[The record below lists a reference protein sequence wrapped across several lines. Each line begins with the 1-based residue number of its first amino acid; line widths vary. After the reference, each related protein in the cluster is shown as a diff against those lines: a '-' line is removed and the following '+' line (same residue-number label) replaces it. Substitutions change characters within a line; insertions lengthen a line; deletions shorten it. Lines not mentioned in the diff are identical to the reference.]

1 MKEFQN
7 CLSIEKVFVK
17 DSDILIFSLS
27 FMKAYDMEDSESSSP
42 QNGMMGAEELSI
54 LSRCISVELEIVD
67 TSPCLMPNKAMGNM
81 MSARK
86 SKVRF

>member
-1 MKEFQN
+1 
-7 CLSIEKVFVK
+7 
-17 DSDILIFSLS
+17 
-27 FMKAYDMEDSESSSP
+27 MKAYDMYDAKLSSP
-42 QNGMMGAEELSI
+42 QNVMMGAEELSV

-86 SKVRF
+86 SKVRFLDQFKNKIWRRVFLYIRDIHAYVAG

>member
-1 MKEFQN
+1 
-7 CLSIEKVFVK
+7 
-17 DSDILIFSLS
+17 
-27 FMKAYDMEDSESSSP
+27 MKAYDMYDAKSSSP
-42 QNGMMGAEELSI
+42 QNVMMGAEELSV

-86 SKVRF
+86 SKVRFLDQFKNEIWRRVFLYIRDMNTY

>member
-1 MKEFQN
+1 
-7 CLSIEKVFVK
+7 
-17 DSDILIFSLS
+17 
-27 FMKAYDMEDSESSSP
+27 MKAFDMYDAKSSSP
-42 QNGMMGAEELSI
+42 QNVMMGAEELSV

-86 SKVRF
+86 SKVRFLNQFKNKIGRRVFLYP

>member
-1 MKEFQN
+1 
-7 CLSIEKVFVK
+7 
-17 DSDILIFSLS
+17 
-27 FMKAYDMEDSESSSP
+27 MKAYDMYDAKSSSP
-42 QNGMMGAEELSI
+42 QNVMMGAEELSV

-86 SKVRF
+86 SKVRFLDQFKNKIWRRVFLYIRDMNTY